1 MKALLVDIGNTLIK
15 TAVADQK
22 QIIEFRNWSELVP
35 MIDYVIEQG
44 ITLVFVVS
52 VTDRHFE
59 IKAALPEGVTLKVF
73 DRQTPLPINNHYKT
87 KDTLGLDRIVALMG
101 AGELFPNR
109 HNLVI
114 DVGTCI
120 TYDLLDA
127 DNNYY
132 GGAISPG
139 IGIRLRSL
147 HDYTSKLP
155 HIEVEPQSEHP
166 AVTGDSSAN
175 SILSGVLNGI
185 LFELEGFISSFSV
198 QYEDLNTIITGGDGY
213 RFESTI
219 KAPIFVAPKLILIG
233 LYRILKENEE
243 I

>member
-1 MKALLVDIGNTLIK
+1 MKILLVDIGNTLIK
-15 TAVADQK
+15 TALADENRILDFK
-22 QIIEFRNWSELVP
+22 NWTLIAP
-35 MIDYVIEQG
+35 MIDYLIAQEV
-44 ITLVFVVS
+44 TLVFVVS
-52 VTDRHFE
+52 VTDRHQE
-59 IKAALPEGVTLKVF
+59 IAAALPKGVRLKVF
-73 DRQTPLPINNHYKT
+73 DRQTPLPLNNHYKT
-87 KDTLGLDRIVALMG
+87 KETLGLDRLVALMG
-101 AGELFPNR
+101 AYELFPNR
-109 HNLVI
+109 NNLVI

-120 TYDLLDA
+120 TYDLLDVE
-127 DNNYY
+127 NNYY

-155 HIEVEPQSEHP
+155 HIEIAAQSDHP

-175 SILSGVLNGI
+175 SILSGVMNGI
-185 LFELEGFISSFSV
+185 LFELEGFISSFSL
-198 QYEDLNTIITGGDGY
+198 QYEQLNTIITGGDGY

-219 KAPIFVAPKLILIG
+219 KASIFVAPKLILIG